1 MKCNQPGSMSI
12 VLTLISSPLIG
23 PLTTNHR
30 LTVIFEHDQAL
41 TFVIVRK
48 NSLYF
53 HPLPYRLFLH
63 TIRAILSPRKRL
75 QNWELLLQTG
85 EVLLGS
91 KFGHITMQSNHVVR
105 MSVLVYGDTCA

>member
-12 VLTLISSPLIG
+12 VLTLKSSPLIG

-63 TIRAILSPRKRL
+63 TIRAILSAK
-75 QNWELLLQTG
+75 NGYKTG
-85 EVLLGS
+85 NSFFEPAACCS
-91 KFGHITMQSNHVVR
+91 SRATAPPSRGHVTLTSADR
-105 MSVLVYGDTCA
+105 W